1 MPQINQL
8 PTRTPVA
15 GDLVPFFSSNNGDA
29 AKTSFTAIATLMTQ
43 LMGVSGGGGFI
54 TQYSQPTATAFTVTV
69 GGIGQSAWL
78 IITPT
83 TAGFSGT
90 ITFPDV
96 STVADQQELII
107 STTNDVLLTY
117 VATGMTVFGA
127 PAALAAGSSAV
138 FKYNLVSK
146 FWYCVSG
153 FEPAATRSFGCYDS
167 TSNNQVIATPL
178 TYIKPVWFPTGGIQT
193 GSDFT
198 IEYDGSGDDQP
209 YLVYGG
215 TESISALV
223 SFSFTASNN
232 TSGASIMACIGD
244 DSTTLS
250 ASYAAEEYPYTLNK
264 NVNMTVSAVI
274 SLTETDNTVRLW
286 LSSSAASTIALN
298 KLQMSIVELG

>member
-15 GDLVPFFSSNNGDA
+15 GDTVPFYSSNNGDA

-69 GGIGQSAWL
+69 GGIGQSTWL
-78 IITPT
+78 IVTPT
-83 TAGFSGT
+83 AAGFSGT

-107 STTNDVLLTY
+107 STTNDISLTY

-127 PAALAAGSSAV
+127 PATLAAGSSLV
-138 FKYNLVSK
+138 LKYDLVSK

-153 FEPAATRSFGCYDS
+153 STPAAKRSLGCYDNS
-167 TSNNQVIATPL
+167 SNNQVIATPS
-178 TYIKPVWFPTGGIQT
+178 TYIKSIFTATGGIQT
-193 GSDFT
+193 GVDFST
-198 IEYDGSGDDQP
+198 VYDGSGDDQP
-209 YLVYGG
+209 YFVQGG
-215 TESISALV
+215 AETINALV

-232 TSGASIMACIGD
+232 TAGASIMACIGD
-244 DSTTLS
+244 DDTTLS
-250 ASYAAEEYPYTLNK
+250 ASYAAEEYPYTQNK
-264 NVNMTVSAVI
+264 NVNMTVSAP
-274 SLTETDNTVRLW
+274 LTLTPSNNTVRLW
-286 LSSSAASTIALN
+286 LSSSSASTIALN
-298 KLQMSIVELG
+298 NLQMSIVQLG